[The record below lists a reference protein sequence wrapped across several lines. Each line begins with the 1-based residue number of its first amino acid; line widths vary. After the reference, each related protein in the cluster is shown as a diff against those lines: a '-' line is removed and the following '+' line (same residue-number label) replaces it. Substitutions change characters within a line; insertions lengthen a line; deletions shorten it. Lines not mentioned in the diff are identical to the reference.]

1 MIEARNLNK
10 SFDNK
15 VIFKNANLKIEENKI
30 YGLFARNGVGKTTL
44 LKILADQLVNYQ
56 GQISYNHKSIREN
69 KDYKK
74 RVLLVGEDFISEYLK
89 PERLNKIMDLV
100 YILLENFNK
109 ERFEDL
115 INIFDIDMKTRYRK
129 LSFGKQSLFRNAIG
143 LASGADFLF
152 FDEPTTGLDE
162 INKDIFYK
170 KLMEFQEVDES
181 TIIISS
187 HNVTDIEKMIT
198 DVIILKNKDVIVNE
212 PIYDIEEKSYSI
224 TLDPKNLDM
233 LDSKKVISKNIF
245 ANQVIASVYDNFTEE
260 ELVALR
266 EKASI
271 RRLNLR
277 DLFIAINNG
286 EVWYE

>member
-1 MIEARNLNK
+1 MIEVKNLNK
-10 SFDNK
+10 SFDK
-15 VIFKNANLKIEENKI
+15 KIVFQNANLKIEENRI

-56 GQISYNHKSIREN
+56 GQISYNNKSIREN

-89 PERLNKIMDLV
+89 PERLNKIMDLI

-109 ERFEDL
+109 ERFEEL

-129 LSFGKQSLFRNAIG
+129 LSFGNQCLFRNAIG
-143 LASGADFLF
+143 LASGVDFLF

-170 KLMEFQEVDES
+170 KLMEYQEKDQS
-181 TIIISS
+181 TVIISS
-187 HNVTDIEKMIT
+187 HNVADIEKMIT
-198 DVIILKNKDVIVNE
+198 DVIILKDKDIIVNE

-224 TLDPKNLDM
+224 TLDPKDLDI
-233 LDSKKVISKNIF
+233 LANKNIINKKTF
-245 ANQVIASVYDNFTEE
+245 ANQAIVSVYDKFSEE
-260 ELVALR
+260 EINNIKQ
-266 EKASI
+266 KA
-271 RRLNLR
+271 RVNRLDWR
-277 DLFIAINNG
+277 DLFIAIN
-286 EVWYE
+286 EE

>member
-1 MIEARNLNK
+1 MIEVKNLNK
-10 SFDNK
+10 SFDK
-15 VIFKNANLKIEENKI
+15 KIVFQNANLKIEENRI

-74 RVLLVGEDFISEYLK
+74 RVLLVGEDFISEALK
-89 PERLNKIMDLV
+89 AQHLNKIMDLI

-109 ERFEDL
+109 KRFEEL

-143 LASGADFLF
+143 LASGVDFLF

-170 KLMEFQEVDES
+170 KLMEYQEKDQS
-181 TIIISS
+181 TVIISS
-187 HNVTDIEKMIT
+187 HNVADIEKMIT
-198 DVIILKNKDVIVNE
+198 DVIILKDKDVIVNE

-224 TLDPKNLDM
+224 TLDPKDMDM
-233 LDSKKVISKNIF
+233 LVNKNIISKKTF
-245 ANQVIASVYDNFTEE
+245 ANQAIVSVYDKFSEE
-260 ELVALR
+260 EINKLK
-266 EKASI
+266 EKA
-271 RRLNLR
+271 RVNRLDLR
-277 DLFIAINNG
+277 DLFIAINEEN
-286 EVWYE
+286 

>member
-1 MIEARNLNK
+1 MIEVRNLNK

-15 VIFKNANLKIEENKI
+15 VIFKNANLNIEENRI

-44 LKILADQLVNYQ
+44 LKILSDQLVNYQ
-56 GQISYNHKSIREN
+56 GQITYNSKPIREN
-69 KDYKK
+69 KVYKK
-74 RVLLVGEDFISEYLK
+74 RVLLVGEDLIAEGLK
-89 PERLNKIMDLV
+89 AERLYKIMDLI

-109 ERFEDL
+109 ERFDQL

-143 LASGADFLF
+143 LASGVNFLF

-187 HNVTDIEKMIT
+187 HNVADIEKMIT
-198 DVIILKNKDVIVNE
+198 DVIILKDKDVIVNE

-224 TLDPKNLDM
+224 TLDPKDMDM
-233 LDSKKVISKNIF
+233 LANKNIISKKTF
-245 ANQVIASVYDNFTEE
+245 ANQVIVSVYDKFSEE
-260 ELVALR
+260 EINKLK
-266 EKASI
+266 EKA
-271 RRLNLR
+271 RVNRLDLR
-277 DLFIAINNG
+277 DLFIAINEEN
-286 EVWYE
+286 

>member
-1 MIEARNLNK
+1 MIELKNLNK
-10 SFDNK
+10 SFDK
-15 VIFKNANLKIEENKI
+15 KIVFQNANLRIEENRI

-89 PERLNKIMDLV
+89 PERLNKIMDLI

-109 ERFEDL
+109 ERFEEL
-115 INIFDIDMKTRYRK
+115 IDIFDIDMKTRYRK
-129 LSFGKQSLFRNAIG
+129 LSFGKQCLFRNAIG
-143 LASGADFLF
+143 LASGVDFLF

-170 KLMEFQEVDES
+170 KLMEYQEKDQS
-181 TIIISS
+181 TVIISS
-187 HNVTDIEKMIT
+187 HNVADIEKMIT
-198 DVIILKNKDVIVNE
+198 DVIILKDKDIIVNE

-224 TLDPKNLDM
+224 TLDPKDLDM
-233 LDSKKVISKNIF
+233 LANKNIINKKTF
-245 ANQVIASVYDNFTEE
+245 ANQVIVNIYDKFSEE
-260 ELVALR
+260 EINNIKQ
-266 EKASI
+266 KA
-271 RRLNLR
+271 RVNRLDLR
-277 DLFIAINNG
+277 DLFIAIN
-286 EVWYE
+286 EEY

>member
-1 MIEARNLNK
+1 MIEVKNLNK
-10 SFDNK
+10 SFDK
-15 VIFKNANLKIEENKI
+15 KIVFQNANLKIEENKI

-56 GQISYNHKSIREN
+56 GQISYNNKSIREN

-89 PERLNKIMDLV
+89 PERLNKIMDLI

-109 ERFEDL
+109 ERFEEL

-129 LSFGKQSLFRNAIG
+129 LSFGNQCLFRNAIG
-143 LASGADFLF
+143 LASGVDFLF

-170 KLMEFQEVDES
+170 KLMEYQEKDQS
-181 TIIISS
+181 TVIISS
-187 HNVTDIEKMIT
+187 HNVADIEKMIT
-198 DVIILKNKDVIVNE
+198 DVIILKDKNVIVNE

-224 TLDPKNLDM
+224 TLDPKDLDI
-233 LDSKKVISKNIF
+233 LANKNIINKKTF
-245 ANQVIASVYDNFTEE
+245 ANQAIVSVYDKFSEE
-260 ELVALR
+260 EINNIKQ
-266 EKASI
+266 KA
-271 RRLNLR
+271 RVNRLDLR
-277 DLFIAINNG
+277 DLFIAIN
-286 EVWYE
+286 EEY

>member
-1 MIEARNLNK
+1 MIEVRDLNK

-15 VIFKNANLKIEENKI
+15 VIFKNANLKIEENRI

-44 LKILADQLVNYQ
+44 LKILSDQLINYD
-56 GQISYNHKSIREN
+56 GQITYNNKPIREN

-74 RVLLVGEDFISEYLK
+74 KVLLVGEDFIAEVLK
-89 PERLNKIMDLV
+89 AQHLNKIMDLM
-100 YILLENFNK
+100 YILLDNFNK
-109 ERFEDL
+109 ERFDEL
-115 INIFDIDMKTRYRK
+115 MNIFDIDMKTKYRK

-181 TIIISS
+181 TIIVSS
-187 HNVTDIEKMIT
+187 HNVADIEKMIT

-212 PIYDIEEKSYSI
+212 SIYDIEEKSYSI
-224 TLDPKNLDM
+224 TLDPKDLDM
-233 LDSKKVISKNIF
+233 LANKNIISKKTL
-245 ANQVIASVYDNFTEE
+245 ANQVIVSVYDNFTNDEIIK
-260 ELVALR
+260 LK
-266 EKASI
+266 EKA
-271 RRLNLR
+271 RVNRLDLR
-277 DLFIAINNG
+277 DLFIAIN
-286 EVWYE
+286 EVN

>member
-1 MIEARNLNK
+1 MIEVKNLNK
-10 SFDNK
+10 SFDK
-15 VIFKNANLKIEENKI
+15 KIVFQNANLKIEENRI

-56 GQISYNHKSIREN
+56 GQISYNNKSIREN

-89 PERLNKIMDLV
+89 PERLNKIMDLI

-109 ERFEDL
+109 ERFEEL

-129 LSFGKQSLFRNAIG
+129 LSFGNQCLFRNAIG
-143 LASGADFLF
+143 LASGVDFLF

-170 KLMEFQEVDES
+170 KLMEYQEKDQS
-181 TIIISS
+181 TVIISS
-187 HNVTDIEKMIT
+187 HNVADIEKMIT
-198 DVIILKNKDVIVNE
+198 DVIILKDKDVIVNE

-224 TLDPKNLDM
+224 TIDPKDMDM
-233 LDSKKVISKNIF
+233 LANKNIISKKTF
-245 ANQVIASVYDNFTEE
+245 ANQAIVSVYDKFSEE
-260 ELVALR
+260 EINKIK
-266 EKASI
+266 EKA
-271 RRLNLR
+271 RVNRLDLR
-277 DLFIAINNG
+277 DLFIAIN
-286 EVWYE
+286 EEY

>member
-1 MIEARNLNK
+1 MIEVKNLNK
-10 SFDNK
+10 SFDK
-15 VIFKNANLKIEENKI
+15 KIVFQNANLKIEENRI

-56 GQISYNHKSIREN
+56 GQISYNNKSIREN

-89 PERLNKIMDLV
+89 PERLNKIMDLI

-109 ERFEDL
+109 ERFEEL

-129 LSFGKQSLFRNAIG
+129 LSFGNQCLFRNAIG
-143 LASGADFLF
+143 LASGVDFLF

-170 KLMEFQEVDES
+170 KLMEYQEKDQS
-181 TIIISS
+181 TVIISS
-187 HNVTDIEKMIT
+187 HNVADIEKMIT
-198 DVIILKNKDVIVNE
+198 DVIILKDKDIIVNE

-224 TLDPKNLDM
+224 TLDPKDLDM
-233 LDSKKVISKNIF
+233 LANKNIINKKIF
-245 ANQVIASVYDNFTEE
+245 ANQAIVSVYDKFSEE
-260 ELVALR
+260 EINNIKQ
-266 EKASI
+266 KA
-271 RRLNLR
+271 RVNRLDLR
-277 DLFIAINNG
+277 DLFIAINEEN
-286 EVWYE
+286 

>member
-1 MIEARNLNK
+1 MIEVKNLNK
-10 SFDNK
+10 SFDK
-15 VIFKNANLKIEENKI
+15 KIVFQNANLKIEENRI

-56 GQISYNHKSIREN
+56 GQISYNNKSIREN

-89 PERLNKIMDLV
+89 PERLNKIMDLI

-109 ERFEDL
+109 ERFEEL

-143 LASGADFLF
+143 LASGVDFIF

-170 KLMEFQEVDES
+170 KLMEYQEKDQS
-181 TIIISS
+181 TVIISS
-187 HNVTDIEKMIT
+187 HNVADIEKMIT
-198 DVIILKNKDVIVNE
+198 DVIILKDKDIIVNE

-224 TLDPKNLDM
+224 TLDPKDLDI
-233 LDSKKVISKNIF
+233 LANKNIINKKTF
-245 ANQVIASVYDNFTEE
+245 ANQAIVSVYDKFSEE
-260 ELVALR
+260 EINNIKQ
-266 EKASI
+266 KA
-271 RRLNLR
+271 RVNRLDLR
-277 DLFIAINNG
+277 DLFIAIN
-286 EVWYE
+286 EEY

>member
-1 MIEARNLNK
+1 MIEVKNLNK
-10 SFDNK
+10 SFDK
-15 VIFKNANLKIEENKI
+15 KIVFQNANLNIEENRI

-89 PERLNKIMDLV
+89 PERLNKIMDLI

-109 ERFEDL
+109 ERFEEL

-129 LSFGKQSLFRNAIG
+129 LSFGNQCLFRNAIG
-143 LASGADFLF
+143 LASGVDFLF

-170 KLMEFQEVDES
+170 KLMEYQEKDQS
-181 TIIISS
+181 TVIISS
-187 HNVTDIEKMIT
+187 HNVADIEKMIT
-198 DVIILKNKDVIVNE
+198 DVIILKDKDVIVNE

-224 TLDPKNLDM
+224 TLDSKDLDI
-233 LDSKKVISKNIF
+233 LANKNIINKKTF
-245 ANQVIASVYDNFTEE
+245 ANQVIVSIYDKFSEE
-260 ELVALR
+260 EINNIKQ
-266 EKASI
+266 KA
-271 RRLNLR
+271 RVNRLDLR
-277 DLFIAINNG
+277 DLFIAIN
-286 EVWYE
+286 EEY

>member
-1 MIEARNLNK
+1 MIEVKNLNK
-10 SFDNK
+10 SFDK
-15 VIFKNANLKIEENKI
+15 KIVFQNANLKIEENRI

-56 GQISYNHKSIREN
+56 GQISYNNKSIREN

-89 PERLNKIMDLV
+89 PERLNKIMDLI

-109 ERFEDL
+109 ERFEEL

-129 LSFGKQSLFRNAIG
+129 LSFGNQCLFRNAIG
-143 LASGADFLF
+143 LASGVDFLF

-170 KLMEFQEVDES
+170 KLMEYQEKDQS
-181 TIIISS
+181 TVIISS
-187 HNVTDIEKMIT
+187 HNVADIEKMIT
-198 DVIILKNKDVIVNE
+198 DVIILKDKDVIVNE

-224 TLDPKNLDM
+224 TLDPKDMDM
-233 LDSKKVISKNIF
+233 LANKNIISKKTF
-245 ANQVIASVYDNFTEE
+245 ANQAIVSVYDKFSEE
-260 ELVALR
+260 EINKLK
-266 EKASI
+266 EKA
-271 RRLNLR
+271 RVNRLDLR
-277 DLFIAINNG
+277 DLFIAIN
-286 EVWYE
+286 EVN

>member
-1 MIEARNLNK
+1 MIEVKNLNK
-10 SFDNK
+10 SFDK
-15 VIFKNANLKIEENKI
+15 KIVFQNANLKIEENRI

-74 RVLLVGEDFISEYLK
+74 RVLLVGEDLK
-89 PERLNKIMDLV
+89 AQHLNKIMDLI

-109 ERFEDL
+109 KRFEEL

-143 LASGADFLF
+143 LASGVDFLF

-170 KLMEFQEVDES
+170 KLMEYQEKDQS
-181 TIIISS
+181 TVIISS
-187 HNVTDIEKMIT
+187 HNVADIEKMIT
-198 DVIILKNKDVIVNE
+198 DVIILKDKDVIVNE

-224 TLDPKNLDM
+224 TLNPKNLDM
-233 LDSKKVISKNIF
+233 LANKNVVSKNIF
-245 ANQVIASVYDNFTEE
+245 ANQVIVSVYDKFSEE
-260 ELVALR
+260 EINKLK
-266 EKASI
+266 EKA
-271 RRLNLR
+271 RVNRLDLR
-277 DLFIAINNG
+277 DLFIAINNK
-286 EVWYE
+286 EV

>member
-1 MIEARNLNK
+1 MIEVKNLNK
-10 SFDNK
+10 SFDK
-15 VIFKNANLKIEENKI
+15 KIVFQNANLKIEENKI

-56 GQISYNHKSIREN
+56 GQISYNNKSIREN

-74 RVLLVGEDFISEYLK
+74 RVLLVGEDFISEALK
-89 PERLNKIMDLV
+89 AQHLNKIMDLI

-109 ERFEDL
+109 KRFEEL

-129 LSFGKQSLFRNAIG
+129 LSFGNQCLFRNAIG

-170 KLMEFQEVDES
+170 KLMEYQEKDQS
-181 TIIISS
+181 TVIISS
-187 HNVTDIEKMIT
+187 HNVADIEKMIT
-198 DVIILKNKDVIVNE
+198 DVIILKDKNVIANE

-224 TLDPKNLDM
+224 TLDPKDLGILANKNIIN
-233 LDSKKVISKNIF
+233 KKIF
-245 ANQVIASVYDNFTEE
+245 ANQVIVSVYDKFSEE
-260 ELVALR
+260 EINNIKQ
-266 EKASI
+266 KA
-271 RRLNLR
+271 RVNRLDLR
-277 DLFIAINNG
+277 DLFIAINE
-286 EVWYE
+286 EV

>member
-1 MIEARNLNK
+1 MIEVKNLNK
-10 SFDNK
+10 SFDK
-15 VIFKNANLKIEENKI
+15 KIVFQNANLKIEENRI

-89 PERLNKIMDLV
+89 PERLNKIMDLI

-109 ERFEDL
+109 ERFEEL
-115 INIFDIDMKTRYRK
+115 INIFAIDMKTRYRK
-129 LSFGKQSLFRNAIG
+129 LSFGNQCLFRNAIG
-143 LASGADFLF
+143 LASGVDFLF

-170 KLMEFQEVDES
+170 KLMEYQEKDQS
-181 TIIISS
+181 TVIISS
-187 HNVTDIEKMIT
+187 HNVADIEKMIT
-198 DVIILKNKDVIVNE
+198 DVIILKDKNVIVNE

-224 TLDPKNLDM
+224 TLDPEDLDILANKNIIN
-233 LDSKKVISKNIF
+233 KKIF
-245 ANQVIASVYDNFTEE
+245 ANQVIVSIYDKFSEE
-260 ELVALR
+260 EINNIKQ
-266 EKASI
+266 KA
-271 RRLNLR
+271 RVNRLDLR
-277 DLFIAINNG
+277 DLFIAINE

>member
-1 MIEARNLNK
+1 MIEVKNLNK
-10 SFDNK
+10 SFDK
-15 VIFKNANLKIEENKI
+15 KIVFQNANLKIEENRI

-74 RVLLVGEDFISEYLK
+74 RVLLVGEDFISEALK
-89 PERLNKIMDLV
+89 AQHLNKIMDLI

-109 ERFEDL
+109 ERFEEL

-129 LSFGKQSLFRNAIG
+129 LSFGNQCLFRNAIG

-170 KLMEFQEVDES
+170 KLMEYQEKDQS
-181 TIIISS
+181 TVIISS
-187 HNVTDIEKMIT
+187 HNVADIEKMIT
-198 DVIILKNKDVIVNE
+198 DVIILKDKDVIVNE

-224 TLDPKNLDM
+224 TLDPKDLDI
-233 LDSKKVISKNIF
+233 LANKNIINKKTF
-245 ANQVIASVYDNFTEE
+245 ANQVIVNIYDKFSEE
-260 ELVALR
+260 EINNIKQ
-266 EKASI
+266 KA
-271 RRLNLR
+271 RVNRLDLR
-277 DLFIAINNG
+277 DLFIAINE
-286 EVWYE
+286 EV

>member
-1 MIEARNLNK
+1 MIEVRNLNK

-15 VIFKNANLKIEENKI
+15 VIFKNANLNIEENRI

-44 LKILADQLVNYQ
+44 LKILSDQLVSYQ
-56 GQISYNHKSIREN
+56 GQITYNSKPIREN
-69 KDYKK
+69 KVYKK
-74 RVLLVGEDFISEYLK
+74 RVLLVGEDLIAEGLK
-89 PERLNKIMDLV
+89 AERLYKIMDLI

-109 ERFEDL
+109 ERFDQL

-143 LASGADFLF
+143 LASGVNFLF

-181 TIIISS
+181 TVIISS
-187 HNVTDIEKMIT
+187 HNVADIEKMIT
-198 DVIILKNKDVIVNE
+198 DVIILKDKDVIVNE

-224 TLDPKNLDM
+224 TLDPKDMDM
-233 LDSKKVISKNIF
+233 LANKNIISKKTF
-245 ANQVIASVYDNFTEE
+245 ANQAIVSVYDKFNEE
-260 ELVALR
+260 EINNIKQ
-266 EKASI
+266 KARI
-271 RRLNLR
+271 DRLDLR
-277 DLFIAINNG
+277 DLFIAINEEN
-286 EVWYE
+286 

>member
-1 MIEARNLNK
+1 MIEVKNLNK
-10 SFDNK
+10 SFDK
-15 VIFKNANLKIEENKI
+15 KIVFQNANLKIEENRI

-89 PERLNKIMDLV
+89 PERLNKIMDLI

-109 ERFEDL
+109 ERFEEL

-129 LSFGKQSLFRNAIG
+129 LSFGNQCLFRNAIG
-143 LASGADFLF
+143 LASGVDFLF

-162 INKDIFYK
+162 INKNIFYK
-170 KLMEFQEVDES
+170 KLMEYQEKDQS
-181 TIIISS
+181 TVIISS
-187 HNVTDIEKMIT
+187 HNVADIEKMIT
-198 DVIILKNKDVIVNE
+198 DVIILKDKNVIVNE

-224 TLDPKNLDM
+224 TLDPKDLDI
-233 LDSKKVISKNIF
+233 LANKNIINKKTF
-245 ANQVIASVYDNFTEE
+245 ANQVIVSIYDKFSEE
-260 ELVALR
+260 E
-266 EKASI
+266 
-271 RRLNLR
+271 
-277 DLFIAINNG
+277 INNIKQKL
-286 EVWYE
+286 ELIDYI

>member
-1 MIEARNLNK
+1 MIEVKNLNK
-10 SFDNK
+10 SFDK
-15 VIFKNANLKIEENKI
+15 KIVFQNANLKIEENRI

-56 GQISYNHKSIREN
+56 GQISYNNKSIREN

-89 PERLNKIMDLV
+89 PERLNKIMDLI

-109 ERFEDL
+109 ERFEEL

-129 LSFGKQSLFRNAIG
+129 LSFGNQCLFRNAIG
-143 LASGADFLF
+143 LASGVDFLF

-170 KLMEFQEVDES
+170 KLMEYQEKDQS
-181 TIIISS
+181 TVIISS
-187 HNVTDIEKMIT
+187 HNVADIEKMIT
-198 DVIILKNKDVIVNE
+198 DVIILKDKDIIVNE

-224 TLDPKNLDM
+224 TLDPKDLDI
-233 LDSKKVISKNIF
+233 LANKNIINKKTF
-245 ANQVIASVYDNFTEE
+245 ANQVIVSTYDKFSEE
-260 ELVALR
+260 EINNIKQ
-266 EKASI
+266 KA
-271 RRLNLR
+271 RVNRLDLR
-277 DLFIAINNG
+277 DLFIAIN
-286 EVWYE
+286 EEY

>member
-1 MIEARNLNK
+1 MIEVKNLNK
-10 SFDNK
+10 SFDK
-15 VIFKNANLKIEENKI
+15 KIVFQNANLKIEENRI

-74 RVLLVGEDFISEYLK
+74 RVLLVGEDFISEALK
-89 PERLNKIMDLV
+89 AQHLNKIMDLI

-109 ERFEDL
+109 KRFEEL

-143 LASGADFLF
+143 LASGVDFLF

-170 KLMEFQEVDES
+170 KLMEYQEKDQS
-181 TIIISS
+181 TVIISS
-187 HNVTDIEKMIT
+187 HNVADIEKMIT
-198 DVIILKNKDVIVNE
+198 DVIILKDKNVIVNE

-224 TLDPKNLDM
+224 TLDPKDLGILANKNIIN
-233 LDSKKVISKNIF
+233 KKIF
-245 ANQVIASVYDNFTEE
+245 ANQVIVSVYDKFSEE
-260 ELVALR
+260 EINKLK
-266 EKASI
+266 EKA
-271 RRLNLR
+271 RVNRLDLR
-277 DLFIAINNG
+277 DLFIAINNK
-286 EVWYE
+286 EV

>member
-1 MIEARNLNK
+1 MIEVRNLNK
-10 SFDNK
+10 SFDK
-15 VIFKNANLKIEENKI
+15 KIVFQNANLKIEENRI

-74 RVLLVGEDFISEYLK
+74 RVLLVGEDFISEALK
-89 PERLNKIMDLV
+89 AQHLNKIMDLI

-109 ERFEDL
+109 ERFEEL

-129 LSFGKQSLFRNAIG
+129 LSFGNQCLFRNAIG
-143 LASGADFLF
+143 LASGVDFLF

-170 KLMEFQEVDES
+170 KLMEYQEKDQS
-181 TIIISS
+181 TVIISS
-187 HNVTDIEKMIT
+187 HNVADIEKMIT
-198 DVIILKNKDVIVNE
+198 DVIILKDKDVIVNE

-224 TLDPKNLDM
+224 TLDPKDLDM
-233 LDSKKVISKNIF
+233 LANKNIISKNIF
-245 ANQVIASVYDNFTEE
+245 ANQVIVSVYDKFSEE
-260 ELVALR
+260 EINNIKQ
-266 EKASI
+266 KA
-271 RRLNLR
+271 RVNRLDLR

-286 EVWYE
+286 EV

>member
-1 MIEARNLNK
+1 MIEVKNLNK
-10 SFDNK
+10 SFDK
-15 VIFKNANLKIEENKI
+15 KIVFQNANLKIEENRI

-56 GQISYNHKSIREN
+56 GQISYNNKSIREN

-89 PERLNKIMDLV
+89 PERLNKIMDLI

-109 ERFEDL
+109 ERFEEL

-129 LSFGKQSLFRNAIG
+129 LSFGNQCLFRNAIG
-143 LASGADFLF
+143 LASGVDFLF

-170 KLMEFQEVDES
+170 KLMEYQEKDQS
-181 TIIISS
+181 TVIISS
-187 HNVTDIEKMIT
+187 HNVADIEKMIT
-198 DVIILKNKDVIVNE
+198 DVIILKDKDIIVNE

-224 TLDPKNLDM
+224 TLDPKDLDM
-233 LDSKKVISKNIF
+233 LANKNIINKKIF
-245 ANQVIASVYDNFTEE
+245 ANQAIVSVYDKFSEE
-260 ELVALR
+260 EINNIKQ
-266 EKASI
+266 KA
-271 RRLNLR
+271 RVNRLDLR
-277 DLFIAINNG
+277 DLFIAIN
-286 EVWYE
+286 EEY

>member
-1 MIEARNLNK
+1 MIEVRNLNK

-15 VIFKNANLKIEENKI
+15 VIFKNANLNIEENRI

-44 LKILADQLVNYQ
+44 LKILSDQLVNYQ
-56 GQISYNHKSIREN
+56 GQITYNSKPIREN
-69 KDYKK
+69 KVYKK
-74 RVLLVGEDFISEYLK
+74 RVLLVGEDLIAEGLK
-89 PERLNKIMDLV
+89 AERLYKIMDLI

-109 ERFEDL
+109 ERFDQL

-143 LASGADFLF
+143 LASGVNFLF

-187 HNVTDIEKMIT
+187 HNVADIEKMIT
-198 DVIILKNKDVIVNE
+198 DVIILKDKDVIVNE

-224 TLDPKNLDM
+224 TLDPKDMDM
-233 LDSKKVISKNIF
+233 LANKNIISKKTF
-245 ANQVIASVYDNFTEE
+245 ANQAIVSVYDKFSEE
-260 ELVALR
+260 EINKLK
-266 EKASI
+266 EKA
-271 RRLNLR
+271 RVNRLDLR
-277 DLFIAINNG
+277 DLFIAINEEN
-286 EVWYE
+286 

>member
-1 MIEARNLNK
+1 MIEIKNLNK

-15 VIFKNANLKIEENKI
+15 IVFQNANLKIEENRI

-89 PERLNKIMDLV
+89 PERLNKIMDLI

-109 ERFEDL
+109 ERFEEL

-143 LASGADFLF
+143 LASGVDFIF

-170 KLMEFQEVDES
+170 KLMEYQEKDQS
-181 TIIISS
+181 TVIISS
-187 HNVTDIEKMIT
+187 HNVADIEKMIT
-198 DVIILKNKDVIVNE
+198 DVIILKDKKVIINE

-224 TLDPKNLDM
+224 SLDPKDLDM
-233 LDSKKVISKNIF
+233 LDNKNIINKKTF
-245 ANQVIASVYDNFTEE
+245 ANQVIVNIYDKFSEE
-260 ELVALR
+260 EINNIKQ
-266 EKASI
+266 KA
-271 RRLNLR
+271 RVNRLDLR
-277 DLFIAINNG
+277 DLFIAIN
-286 EVWYE
+286 EEY

>member
-1 MIEARNLNK
+1 MIEVKNLNK
-10 SFDNK
+10 SFDK
-15 VIFKNANLKIEENKI
+15 KIVFQNANLKIEENKI

-56 GQISYNHKSIREN
+56 GQISYNNKSIREN

-74 RVLLVGEDFISEYLK
+74 RVLLVGEDFISEALK
-89 PERLNKIMDLV
+89 AQHLNKIMDLI

-109 ERFEDL
+109 KRFEEL

-129 LSFGKQSLFRNAIG
+129 LSFGNQCLFRNAIG

-170 KLMEFQEVDES
+170 KLMEYQEKDQS
-181 TIIISS
+181 TVIISS
-187 HNVTDIEKMIT
+187 HNVADIEKMIT
-198 DVIILKNKDVIVNE
+198 DVIILKDKNVIVNE

-224 TLDPKNLDM
+224 TLDPKDLDI
-233 LDSKKVISKNIF
+233 LANKNIINKKTF
-245 ANQVIASVYDNFTEE
+245 VNQVIVSIYDKFSEE
-260 ELVALR
+260 EINNIKQ
-266 EKASI
+266 KA
-271 RRLNLR
+271 RVNRLDLR
-277 DLFIAINNG
+277 DLFIAIN
-286 EVWYE
+286 EEY

>member
-1 MIEARNLNK
+1 MIEVKNLNK
-10 SFDNK
+10 SFDK
-15 VIFKNANLKIEENKI
+15 KIVFQNANLKIEENKI

-56 GQISYNHKSIREN
+56 GQISYNNKSIREN

-74 RVLLVGEDFISEYLK
+74 RVLLVGEDFISEALK
-89 PERLNKIMDLV
+89 AQHLNKIMDLI

-109 ERFEDL
+109 KRFEEL

-129 LSFGKQSLFRNAIG
+129 LSFGNQCLFRNAIG

-170 KLMEFQEVDES
+170 KLMEYQEKDQS
-181 TIIISS
+181 TVIISS
-187 HNVTDIEKMIT
+187 HNVADIEKMIT
-198 DVIILKNKDVIVNE
+198 DVIILKDKDIIVNE

-224 TLDPKNLDM
+224 TLDPKDLDI
-233 LDSKKVISKNIF
+233 LANKNIINKKTF
-245 ANQVIASVYDNFTEE
+245 ANQAIVSVYDKFSEE
-260 ELVALR
+260 EINNIKQ
-266 EKASI
+266 KA
-271 RRLNLR
+271 RVNRLDLR
-277 DLFIAINNG
+277 DLFIAINE
-286 EVWYE
+286 EV

>member
-1 MIEARNLNK
+1 MIEVKNLNK
-10 SFDNK
+10 SFDK
-15 VIFKNANLKIEENKI
+15 KIVFQNANLKIEENRI

-56 GQISYNHKSIREN
+56 GQISYNNKSIREN

-89 PERLNKIMDLV
+89 PERLNKIMDLI

-109 ERFEDL
+109 ERFEEL

-129 LSFGKQSLFRNAIG
+129 LSFGNQCLFRNAIG
-143 LASGADFLF
+143 LASGVDFLF

-170 KLMEFQEVDES
+170 KLMEYQEKDQS
-181 TIIISS
+181 TVIISS
-187 HNVTDIEKMIT
+187 HNVADIEKMIT
-198 DVIILKNKDVIVNE
+198 DVIILKYKDIIVNE

-224 TLDPKNLDM
+224 NLDPKDLDM
-233 LDSKKVISKNIF
+233 LANKNIINKKIF
-245 ANQVIASVYDNFTEE
+245 ANQAIVSVYDKFSEE
-260 ELVALR
+260 EINNIKQ
-266 EKASI
+266 KA
-271 RRLNLR
+271 RVNRLDLR
-277 DLFIAINNG
+277 DLFIAIN
-286 EVWYE
+286 EEY